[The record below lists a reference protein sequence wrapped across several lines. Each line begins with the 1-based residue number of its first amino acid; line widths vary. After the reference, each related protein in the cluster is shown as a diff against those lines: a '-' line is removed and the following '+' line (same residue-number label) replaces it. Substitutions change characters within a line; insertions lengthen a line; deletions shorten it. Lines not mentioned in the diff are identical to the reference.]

1 MSDENAIY
9 AVKPE
14 YVRVLRRSYLVC
26 TDPQQYAMET
36 MRAIA
41 QAANECGLEGKQ
53 LTGIAFDNASS
64 QGPDPDIILEIRK
77 REPMDA
83 ETLAGVEEGLDDIRK
98 GRTIPLEEYKKTR
111 GIELP

>member
-77 REPMDA
+77 REPPPAELKEALAHDA
-83 ETLAGVEEGLDDIRK
+83 AMKAAHPLIVL
-98 GRTIPLEEYKKTR
+98 GRP
-111 GIELP
+111 